1 MQAQGYMQPIDRE
14 ANLRQLYY
22 DLAGNPTQEVVRT
35 LLTVTTPDHI
45 LYGSDY
51 PYLPDNVLQDNL
63 KRLKYMLESD
73 GILSRYA
80 DDMLRN
86 NAEKLFNGSI
96 DDNRK

>member
-1 MQAQGYMQPIDRE
+1 M
-14 ANLRQLYY
+14 YY

-86 NAEKLFNGSI
+86 NAEKLFNSSI

>member
-1 MQAQGYMQPIDRE
+1 M
-14 ANLRQLYY
+14 YY
-22 DLAGNPTQEVVRT
+22 DLVGNPTQEVVRT
-35 LLTVTTPDHI
+35 MLTVTTPDHI

-86 NAEKLFNGSI
+86 NAEKLFNSSI

>member
-1 MQAQGYMQPIDRE
+1 M
-14 ANLRQLYY
+14 YY
-22 DLAGNPTQEVVRT
+22 DLVGNPTQEVVRT
-35 LLTVTTPDHI
+35 MLTVTTPDHI

-73 GILSRYA
+73 GILSRCA
-80 DDMLRN
+80 ENILWR
-86 NAEKLFNGSI
+86 NAEKLFNDSI

>member
-1 MQAQGYMQPIDRE
+1 M
-14 ANLRQLYY
+14 
-22 DLAGNPTQEVVRT
+22 
-35 LLTVTTPDHI
+35 TTPDHI

-73 GILSRYA
+73 GILSRCA
-80 DDMLRN
+80 EDILRN

>member
-1 MQAQGYMQPIDRE
+1 MQPIDRE

>member
-1 MQAQGYMQPIDRE
+1 M
-14 ANLRQLYY
+14 YY
-22 DLAGNPTQEVVRT
+22 DLVGNPTQEVVRT
-35 LLTVTTPDHI
+35 MLTVTTPDHI

>member
-1 MQAQGYMQPIDRE
+1 M
-14 ANLRQLYY
+14 YY